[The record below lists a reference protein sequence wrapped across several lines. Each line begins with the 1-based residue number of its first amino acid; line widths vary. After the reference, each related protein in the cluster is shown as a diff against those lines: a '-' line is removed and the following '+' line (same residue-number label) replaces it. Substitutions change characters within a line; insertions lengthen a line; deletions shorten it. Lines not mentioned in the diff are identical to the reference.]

1 MKDKLPI
8 KFFAYRDID
17 VLKRE
22 GMGSSDIPN
31 RVLAETELEIRSAQ
45 LVEKFNSVID
55 KVEAKHST
63 QNYSPTCIE
72 LKIHED
78 FIAKTHRQP
87 ISRVF
92 RERKRNN
99 FLHIIDDNKILIRVN
114 PNDMETIKASLQDT
128 TQNIYLISVIE
139 DINVFSPKIDVSQSC
154 TNYKL
159 KMLNQND
166 KMINAQLE
174 NALKEIL
181 KTNSIE
187 YSKTEYSAKQ
197 YVFKLINCNHDTV
210 DLLKASPIYDSIH
223 SVTDMPSFT
232 TNTDSIDEESYAFTA
247 KQIDYSNSVK
257 IGVLDSGIADIASF
271 RGLVYDRFSV
281 YPPDMTNNQ
290 HGTYVS
296 SVLLYGDELEG
307 NELVGANNIELLD
320 ACVVPDLSYYS
331 VDEDELIQNIRDAV
345 EAHPEVKIW
354 NMSLSIS
361 REVVD
366 EEFSDLA
373 IALDSIQDEF
383 DVLICKSAGNC
394 YNYNKG
400 LPTGRIFVG
409 ADSVSSLVV
418 GSVGYDKDHPIDL
431 SHFNHSTFSR
441 VGSGPANI
449 IKPDVVHFGGSIDI
463 GDDGSFNINGIRVI
477 ANDNKCNRIAGTSFS
492 TPRISALVGSLHNE
506 IDDSFDPLLLKALTI
521 HNTHSST
528 SYLNSS
534 EVDRIGFGV
543 PKNVKDILYNN
554 PDEVTLILREE
565 LGQGDFIDIFDFPVP
580 ECLINKSGVYDA
592 QISVT
597 LVCAPLLDSTQG
609 SEYCQSDIKVS
620 LGTYDKIKDRDI
632 SKSYIKNEFGRD
644 GSFNTLNSSNFSKRK
659 LSKYH
664 STKKVS
670 GEEKFLTEYGKF
682 HPVKK
687 YTFNLDDYSDG
698 LIDNKFNKDRK
709 WFLKLEG
716 LYRDQAEFN
725 ATAKADLIQE
735 FCLIITIKDPSGK
748 QQVYEEMSNLL
759 EQHNFWHQNIKLRNE
774 NRVQVSLDR

>member
-8 KFFAYRDID
+8 KFFAHREID
-17 VLKRE
+17 VLERE
-22 GMGSSDIPN
+22 GMGSKDLPN
-31 RVLAETELEIRSAQ
+31 RILTETELKIRSAH
-45 LVEKFNSVID
+45 LVEKFNNFIA
-55 KVEAKHST
+55 KVEAKQFK
-63 QNYSPTCIE
+63 QNYYPSCIE

-78 FIAKTHRQP
+78 FIAKTHRKH
-87 ISRVF
+87 IARTF
-92 RERKRNN
+92 RESKKNN
-99 FLHIIDDNKILIRVN
+99 FLHIIDDKKILIRVN

-197 YVFKLINCNHDTV
+197 NVFKLIDCNQDTV
-210 DLLKASPIYDSIH
+210 NLLKASPIYDSIL
-223 SVTDMPSFT
+223 SITDMPSFT
-232 TNTDSIDEESYAFTA
+232 TNTDSIDSEMCDFTA
-247 KQIDYSNSVK
+247 KQIDSINSVK
-257 IGVLDSGIADIASF
+257 IGVLDSGIADITSL

-281 YPPDMTNNQ
+281 YPTDMTNNQ

-307 NELVGANNIELLD
+307 NELVGAKNIELLD
-320 ACVVPDLSYYS
+320 ACVVPDLSHSS

-345 EAHPEVKIW
+345 ETHPEIKIW
-354 NMSLSIS
+354 NLSLSIS
-361 REVVD
+361 KEVVD
-366 EEFSDLA
+366 DEFSDLA

-394 YNYNKG
+394 SNYKVG
-400 LPTGRIFVG
+400 LPTGRILAG
-409 ADSVSSLVV
+409 ADSVRSLVV
-418 GSVGYDKDHPIDL
+418 GSVGYDKDQPNEL
-431 SHFNHSTFSR
+431 SQFKHSTFSR
-441 VGSGPANI
+441 VGTGPANI
-449 IKPDVVHFGGSIDI
+449 IKPDVAHFGGSIEI
-463 GDDGSFNINGIRVI
+463 GNDGNFSINGIKVI
-477 ANDNKCNRIAGTSFS
+477 TNDNKFNKIAGTSFS

-506 IDDSFDPLLLKALTI
+506 IDSDFDPLLLKALTI

-528 SYLNSS
+528 SYLNSD
-534 EVDRIGFGV
+534 EVNKIGFGV
-543 PKNVKDILYNN
+543 PKSVTDILYNN
-554 PDEVTLILREE
+554 PDEVTLILRED
-565 LGQGDFIDIFDFPVP
+565 LAKGDIIDVFDFPVP
-580 ECLINKSGVYDA
+580 DCLINESGVYDA

-597 LVCAPLLDSTQG
+597 LVCAPLLDPTQG
-609 SEYCQSDIKVS
+609 PEYCQSDIKVS
-620 LGTYDKIKDRDI
+620 LGTYDKIKERDI
-632 SKSYIKNEFGRD
+632 SKPYIKNEFGRD
-644 GSFNTLNSSNFSKRK
+644 GNFNTLVPSNFSKRK
-659 LSKYH
+659 LAKYH
-664 STKKVS
+664 SIIKTTH
-670 GEEKFLTEYGKF
+670 EEKFLTEFGKF

-687 YTFNLDDYSDG
+687 YTFNLDDYTDG
-698 LIDNKFNKDRK
+698 QIGNNFNRDKK
-709 WFLKLEG
+709 WYLKLEG
-716 LYRDQAEFN
+716 LYRDQAECN
-725 ATAKADLIQE
+725 ATAKTDLVQE

-759 EQHNFWHQNIKLRNE
+759 EQHNFWYQNIKLRNE